1 MAIRTILGSCSIFS
15 TVEDSGIG
23 GRSKRTVGPV
33 VTVSQTVGACGRG
46 SFGAG
51 VHSVCGGGG
60 HVGQVTSHVRGSGPL
75 VSHKLAR
82 AGLWLSLLGLLAK
95 IGGSLRA

>member
-1 MAIRTILGSCSIFS
+1 MHAA
-15 TVEDSGIG
+15 G
-23 GRSKRTVGPV
+23 GLSE
-33 VTVSQTVGACGRG
+33 RG
-46 SFGAG
+46 SILC
-51 VHSVCGGGG
+51 VGGGG

-95 IGGSLRA
+95 TNRCGFFFFIVAIAVVSVRLC

>member
-1 MAIRTILGSCSIFS
+1 MHAA
-15 TVEDSGIG
+15 G
-23 GRSKRTVGPV
+23 GLSER
-33 VTVSQTVGACGRG
+33 
-46 SFGAG
+46 
-51 VHSVCGGGG
+51 G

-95 IGGSLRA
+95 IIGGAYQGGSLSDDDDGGGRSADPPGAATEYRAI

>member
-1 MAIRTILGSCSIFS
+1 MHTA
-15 TVEDSGIG
+15 G
-23 GRSKRTVGPV
+23 GLSE
-33 VTVSQTVGACGRG
+33 RG
-46 SFGAG
+46 SVLCGG
-51 VHSVCGGGG
+51 GGGG

-95 IGGSLRA
+95 IK